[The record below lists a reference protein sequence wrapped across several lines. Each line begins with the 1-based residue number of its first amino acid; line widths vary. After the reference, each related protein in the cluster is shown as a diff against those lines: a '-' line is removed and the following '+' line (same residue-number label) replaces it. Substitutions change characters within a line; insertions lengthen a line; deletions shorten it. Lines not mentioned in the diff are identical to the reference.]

1 MTDSRMSPEQRD
13 RKMPAAT
20 SIDDRWLLG
29 SASLSAS
36 ASGTAS
42 AVIATPGAPGPTGA
56 PVAAPG
62 PVASGSGST
71 STRACPPVSH
81 GAGGWLAVP
90 GDSAVRPKTSSTTGS
105 SMVAA
110 SGSYQPGT
118 GAGSDAAGGRL
129 TRPDAN

>member
-1 MTDSRMSPEQRD
+1 MTDSRTSPEQRD

-29 SASLSAS
+29 SASRS
-36 ASGTAS
+36 ASGPAS
-42 AVIATPGAPGPTGA
+42 AVGGAPGVPGPAGGPGATPGA
-56 PVAAPG
+56 
-62 PVASGSGST
+62 VASGSGST
-71 STRACPPVSH
+71 STRACSPVSH
-81 GAGGWLAVP
+81 GAGGWLATP

-105 SMVAA
+105 SLVAA

-118 GAGSDAAGGRL
+118 GLGSDAAGGRR

>member
-29 SASLSAS
+29 SASRSSSGPAS
-36 ASGTAS
+36 TGGVARAPGVSGASGAS
-42 AVIATPGAPGPTGA
+42 GATSAA
-56 PVAAPG
+56 VAA
-62 PVASGSGST
+62 GSGST
-71 STRACPPVSH
+71 STRGCSPVSH
-81 GAGGWLAVP
+81 GASGWLATP

-105 SMVAA
+105 STVAA

-118 GAGSDAAGGRL
+118 GAGS
-129 TRPDAN
+129 